1 MVSAIQALIGFIGFL
16 FTSVVEFIAGFFGRK
31 VVLLTILY
39 PIIIGFVAYVFTY
52 VFIEFLNL
60 LSGLFNL
67 VNIVNENMLDIMRS
81 SDKNLQFFLSVMSA
95 SGVWKAFVDAYNIV
109 SPLFYLLLVFLTIV
123 LIFKAKNLVFN
134 QIKYLYDLLI
144 KTGVGKK

>member
-1 MVSAIQALIGFIGFL
+1 M
-16 FTSVVEFIAGFFGRK
+16 
-31 VVLLTILY
+31 LLK
-39 PIIIGFVAYVFTY
+39 
-52 VFIEFLNL
+52 
-60 LSGLFNL
+60 
-67 VNIVNENMLDIMRS
+67 NIVNENMLDMIRS

-123 LIFKAKNLVFN
+123 LMFKAKNLVFN

-144 KTGVGKK
+144 KTGVGKE